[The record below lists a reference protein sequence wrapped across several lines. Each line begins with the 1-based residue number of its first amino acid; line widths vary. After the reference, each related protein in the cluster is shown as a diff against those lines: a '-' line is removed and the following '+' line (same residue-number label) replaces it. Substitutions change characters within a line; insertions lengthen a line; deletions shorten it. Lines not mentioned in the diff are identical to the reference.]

1 MNVLIIVGIIAIL
14 LFTVI
19 YVVSTTI
26 KEKTGGQN
34 KTAPAVQGKEQ
45 QTQAEQMVD
54 TTIVKKVV
62 PETNY
67 PAEAESF
74 AKDFQ
79 WEIKSGIYYLV
90 CKRTGIYNITRLIC
104 MEFPYSTD
112 TFIDSSFS
120 TVNYFKIHIK
130 SPINGIG
137 SWLLS
142 DDYKDEWDV
151 MESRDL
157 QIQEGQAVLKIDPT
171 EEGQRAFDKRHEERR
186 LKIQA
191 EKEQKERDEITKK
204 ILAEE
209 AEKRESQRLK
219 ELEIKIRQEL
229 IDKGEIE
236 G

>member
-1 MNVLIIVGIIAIL
+1 MDILIVICTIAIICICAIYM
-14 LFTVI
+14 VI
-19 YVVSTTI
+19 TNSNKGKI
-26 KEKTGGQN
+26 KGEPEKR
-34 KTAPAVQGKEQ
+34 
-45 QTQAEQMVD
+45 VD
-54 TTIVKKVV
+54 TIIIEKVV

-67 PAEAESF
+67 PEQAESCS
-74 AKDFQ
+74 KDFQ

-104 MEFPYSTD
+104 MEFPYSTGNFMD
-112 TFIDSSFS
+112 ALFT
-120 TVNYFKIHIK
+120 TPYYFRVSIK

-137 SWLLS
+137 LWMLS
-142 DDYKDEWDV
+142 DDYTDEWDV
-151 MESRDL
+151 AESRDL
-157 QIQEGQAVLKIDPT
+157 TIREGQAVLKIDPT
-171 EEGQRAFDKRHEERR
+171 EEGQRDFERRHEERR

-209 AEKRESQRLK
+209 AEKKEVQRLK